1 MFGMGILSWLLVLP
15 IIGALCI
22 GALPGE
28 HKATSNGA
36 RWIAF
41 VTTILTFA
49 LSLEA
54 WREFDPTTG
63 GFQLLVQR
71 IWLS

>member
-28 HKATSNGA
+28 HKAAFNAA
-36 RWIAF
+36 RWIAL
-41 VTTILTFA
+41 VTTIATFA

-54 WREFDPTTG
+54 WRGIAARLREY
-63 GFQLLVQR
+63 R
-71 IWLS
+71 